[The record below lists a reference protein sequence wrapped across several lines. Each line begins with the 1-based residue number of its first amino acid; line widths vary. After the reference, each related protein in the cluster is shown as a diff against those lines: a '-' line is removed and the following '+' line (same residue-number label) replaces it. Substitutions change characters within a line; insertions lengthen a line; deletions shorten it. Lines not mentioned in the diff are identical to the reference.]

1 MNAIGITDSGG
12 VTVLKKLLQ
21 ELAASKQ
28 EEKFLFLFNENDYIS
43 KIIET
48 YKKHN
53 SFKFK
58 FLPSKNFVLRFFFE
72 NVSLRKIIKSENIN
86 LIYNFSGSC
95 QFFIKTPKI
104 VKIQNLIFFSKE
116 LDYFYWKKL
125 KFLSWIKK
133 IFIKRLIFK
142 IMYTQTKFFEVQSKH
157 SIKHIS
163 KFIDSENNL
172 FFVKSDIEVDEKKNI
187 APKNYDFVKKVKILF
202 IVGPHFKSL
211 HKNLEEFVKA
221 MVKLK
226 NSKINFEIN
235 ISLTKKELNNT
246 KFWDTSLNEITNFY
260 GYRQGSEELENLFS
274 DNTILISTSII
285 ESLGLHVIE
294 ALKNGVVSITPDE
307 KYSIEVYGEK
317 SLRYKLFNSDSLF
330 NKILETTQGKIDIKK
345 NLAEQYESLIQRE
358 RKKYNNILDVFKKIL
373 SQS

>member
-12 VTVLKKLLQ
+12 VTVLKKLMQ
-21 ELAASKQ
+21 ELTASKQ
-28 EEKFLFLFNENDYIS
+28 DEKFLFLFNENEHIS
-43 KIIET
+43 RIIET

-58 FLPSKNFVLRFFFE
+58 FLSSKNFVYRFFFE
-72 NVSLRKIIKSENIN
+72 NVSLRKIIKRENIN

-116 LDYFYWKKL
+116 LDYLYWKKL

-157 SIKHIS
+157 SIKNIS
-163 KFIDSENNL
+163 KFIDLENNL
-172 FFVKSDIEVDEKKNI
+172 FFIKSDIEVDEKKNMT
-187 APKNYDFVKKVKILF
+187 PKNYDFVKKVKILF
-202 IVGPHFKSL
+202 IVGPHFNSL

-246 KFWDTSLNEITNFY
+246 KYWDTSLNEITNFY
-260 GYRQGSEELENLFS
+260 GYQQGSEELENLFS
-274 DNTILISTSII
+274 DNTILISTSVI

-307 KYSIEVYGEK
+307 KYSIEVYGEQ

-345 NLAEQYESLIQRE
+345 NIAEQHEGLIQRE

>member
-12 VTVLKKLLQ
+12 VTVLKKLMQ
-21 ELAASKQ
+21 ELTASKQ
-28 EEKFLFLFNENDYIS
+28 DEKFLFLFNENEHIS
-43 KIIET
+43 RIIET

-58 FLPSKNFVLRFFFE
+58 FLSSKNFVYRFFFE
-72 NVSLRKIIKSENIN
+72 NVSLRKIIKRENIN

-116 LDYFYWKKL
+116 LDYLYWKKL
-125 KFLSWIKK
+125 KFLPWIKK

-157 SIKHIS
+157 SIKNIS
-163 KFIDSENNL
+163 KFIDLENKL
-172 FFVKSDIEVDEKKNI
+172 FFVKSDIEVDEKKNMT
-187 APKNYDFVKKVKILF
+187 PKNYDFFKKVKILF
-202 IVGPHFKSL
+202 IVGPHFNSL

-246 KFWDTSLNEITNFY
+246 KYWDTSLNEITNFY
-260 GYRQGSEELENLFS
+260 GYQQGSEKLENLFS
-274 DNTILISTSII
+274 DNTILISTSVI

-307 KYSIEVYGEK
+307 KYSIEVYGEQ

-345 NLAEQYESLIQRE
+345 NMAEQLEGLIQRE